1 MKQIISVLK
10 YFHLTTLLKSN
21 IDAYFIMLKIVPFII
36 YVLAIIKIILIF
48 QIKNHKLKSMWLL
61 TILRIFLP
69 IVSIGLFGQILLFF
83 LLLFD
88 CEDGHH
94 NLSEKL
100 ECRNGDWFILHSP
113 FIIIAI
119 ILHLFIG
126 LITNA
131 LYYKSLFDVSKSD
144 VLQKTN
150 SVPEISLYF
159 TKLFLTLLLV
169 LYNQEEMQQWIIL
182 FLLMVLTGSNAY
194 INILF
199 KNKQNLILMSLSII
213 FSLILFFGC
222 FTLFIGN
229 IFKFFGYNGSIFF
242 YFIIIIIIILFI
254 IFHKTNIKL
263 ANIDYKNINNSDE
276 FSSYILQL
284 YLMITNK
291 KKSLNCLTV
300 LKSFLETIEET
311 CIDIHCPI
319 KLYLEKL
326 KHGVDS
332 QYLLYE
338 YLDKMYRFGI
348 SKFKNNA
355 ILKNDYSLFLMTAM
369 NNKKQAIIISN
380 SIKEENISFLRNYNI
395 YKCKKLINGCNLE
408 NNNFYYNYSNNANE
422 FTDLI
427 SKISNLYYKF
437 WSLLYESKFQQK
449 NNFINLYELGSEIM
463 EINKKIEKLYNLL
476 IITKTRN
483 IEIYKLYC
491 EYIEI
496 ILNNEEKY
504 LKYIN
509 NYKLIYCQTLEN
521 EVNNYSNFN
530 IDNLKCKNNLRFL
543 LVSGEK
549 KKPRNYIKLFNICK
563 YSIRIYKRRINWETY
578 KYYYS

>member
-94 NLSEKL
+94 NLSENL

-169 LYNQEEMQQWIIL
+169 LYNQDEMQQWIIL

-199 KNKQNLILMSLSII
+199 KNKQNLIFNVITLLIFRFINKYII
-213 FSLILFFGC
+213 FI
-222 FTLFIGN
+222 
-229 IFKFFGYNGSIFF
+229 
-242 YFIIIIIIILFI
+242 
-254 IFHKTNIKL
+254 
-263 ANIDYKNINNSDE
+263 
-276 FSSYILQL
+276 YI
-284 YLMITNK
+284 
-291 KKSLNCLTV
+291 
-300 LKSFLETIEET
+300 
-311 CIDIHCPI
+311 
-319 KLYLEKL
+319 
-326 KHGVDS
+326 
-332 QYLLYE
+332 
-338 YLDKMYRFGI
+338 
-348 SKFKNNA
+348 
-355 ILKNDYSLFLMTAM
+355 
-369 NNKKQAIIISN
+369 
-380 SIKEENISFLRNYNI
+380 
-395 YKCKKLINGCNLE
+395 
-408 NNNFYYNYSNNANE
+408 
-422 FTDLI
+422 
-427 SKISNLYYKF
+427 
-437 WSLLYESKFQQK
+437 
-449 NNFINLYELGSEIM
+449 
-463 EINKKIEKLYNLL
+463 
-476 IITKTRN
+476 
-483 IEIYKLYC
+483 
-491 EYIEI
+491 
-496 ILNNEEKY
+496 
-504 LKYIN
+504 
-509 NYKLIYCQTLEN
+509 
-521 EVNNYSNFN
+521 
-530 IDNLKCKNNLRFL
+530 
-543 LVSGEK
+543 
-549 KKPRNYIKLFNICK
+549 
-563 YSIRIYKRRINWETY
+563 
-578 KYYYS
+578 